1 MEQHRFPARG
11 QLILAPMAGVTD
23 WAFRT
28 ICGRLGAAV
37 TVTEMVS
44 SRALVYQ
51 DKKSITLLRRTEG
64 EGICGAQIFGND
76 PEIMAQAARLVLTH
90 GVFDFIDINM
100 GCPVPKI
107 AGNGDG
113 SALMKDPDLAGRIV
127 EAVTHA
133 VDVPVTVKFRKG
145 WDKGSVN
152 AVEFA
157 KVVEQA
163 GAAAIAVH
171 GRTRTM
177 MYSGVADWDIIAEV
191 KRAVSIPVAANGD
204 IDCAEATVRCKK
216 RTGADFLMLGRGTFG
231 NPWIFQQANAALG
244 GLEIPDRPP
253 LAERVDTAV
262 TQFELAREDKGER
275 VACLEAR
282 KHFAWYLRGVA
293 HSGYYKEQIS
303 QISTMDDIHAIAKG
317 IKRDLR

>member
-1 MEQHRFPARG
+1 MEQHRFPASG
-11 QLILAPMAGVTD
+11 PLILAPMAGVTD

-28 ICGRLGAAV
+28 ICAELGAAV

-51 DKKSITLLRRTEG
+51 DQKSVGLLRRTGG
-64 EGICGAQIFGND
+64 ESVCGAQIFGND
-76 PEIMAQAARLVLTH
+76 PEIMARAAQLALTH
-90 GVFDFIDINM
+90 GVFDFIDLNM

-127 EAVTHA
+127 EAVVQA

-152 AVEFA
+152 AVAFA
-157 KVVEQA
+157 KVMEQA
-163 GAAAIAVH
+163 GASAVAVH
-171 GRTRTM
+171 GRTKTM
-177 MYSGVADWDIIAEV
+177 LYSGVADWDIIAEV
-191 KRAVSIPVAANGD
+191 KKAVSIPVAANGD
-204 IDCAEATVRCKK
+204 IVSAEAALRCQK

-231 NPWIFQQANAALG
+231 NPWLFSEVLAALEG
-244 GLEIPDRPP
+244 REIPQRPP
-253 LAERVDTAV
+253 LASRVDTAV
-262 TQFELAREDKGER
+262 RQFELARADKGER

-293 HSGYYKEQIS
+293 HSGYYKERIS
-303 QISTMDDIHAIAKG
+303 QISSMEDIYAIAKG
-317 IKRDLR
+317 IQRDLR